1 MEFNDRRLI
10 LIDRVAAME
19 TEREIDSQFEREF
32 FSLVETVI
40 INMIEGEDNFFG
52 QFLVRLERAMRF
64 DITWPLATVPKHEG
78 YKMYFNP
85 RLFLECNE
93 AEMTALFKHEIYHI
107 MYGHHEREKELRNK
121 YTTTAVNMALDIS
134 VNQYVNNMPTESFR
148 LERFNMEFYTNLK
161 PNEAIE
167 VYAEEIEKAI
177 KEKLN
182 NKKEGDSNDLGSFID
197 ISKAHDVWEESGL
210 NGDSIKELTKKI
222 AISSMK
228 DKAPEDIKKIVSSYT
243 QIPEIS
249 WQEELKRLIPTIRA
263 GAKKTITRRDRR
275 QPERF
280 DIRGKLPNSIPEII
294 VAIDISAS
302 ISEKEIHKIMI
313 EVLDIAKNRT
323 NKITIIECDNEIRR
337 IYEMKSKNDIKKRT
351 SDNGATKFSPVF
363 KYLKDKRM
371 RNHVLIYFTD
381 GVGEK
386 ELEVKPISKNVIWV
400 LTGDDEL
407 SLNPAF
413 GRIKKIDVK
422 GEKGEGG
429 TTGLEMIK
437 EYQQEHGRYY

>member
-1 MEFNDRRLI
+1 MEFNNRRLL
-10 LIDRVAAME
+10 LIDRLSAID
-19 TEREIDSQFEREF
+19 TEGEIDSYFEREF

-40 INMIEGEDNFFG
+40 VNMIQGEDNFFG

-93 AEMTALFKHEIYHI
+93 AEMAALFKHEIYHI

-121 YTTTAVNMALDIS
+121 YTTIAVNMALDIS
-134 VNQYVNNMPTESFR
+134 VNQYVNNMPSESFR

-161 PNEAIE
+161 PDEAIE
-167 VYAEEIEKAI
+167 VYAEEIENAI

-182 NKKEGDSNDLGSFID
+182 NKKEGDSDDLGSVID
-197 ISKAHDVWEESGL
+197 ISKAHDAWEESGL
-210 NGDSIKELTKKI
+210 NSDSIKELTKKI

-228 DKAPEDIKKIVSSYT
+228 DNAPEDIKNIVNSYT
-243 QIPEIS
+243 QIPQIT

-263 GAKKTITRRDRR
+263 GEKKTITRRNRR

-302 ISEKEIHKIMI
+302 ISEKEIQKIMI

-337 IYEMKSKNDIKKRT
+337 IYEIRSKHDMKKRT

-400 LTGDDEL
+400 LTGDEEL

-413 GRIKKIDVK
+413 GRIKKIDIK
-422 GEKGEGG
+422 AEKGEGG

-437 EYQQEHGRYY
+437 DYQREHGRYF

>member
-10 LIDRVAAME
+10 LIDKLVDME
-19 TEREIDSQFEREF
+19 TETEVNSDFEREF
-32 FSLVETVI
+32 FSLVERVI
-40 INMIEGEDNFFG
+40 VNMIQGEDNFFG
-52 QFLVRLERAMRF
+52 QFLVRLERAIRF

-93 AEMTALFKHEIYHI
+93 SEMGALFKHEIYHI

-134 VNQYVNNMPTESFR
+134 VNQYINNMPTESFR
-148 LERFNMEFYTNLK
+148 LERFNMEFYYNLK

-167 VYAEEIEKAI
+167 IYAEKIEKAI
-177 KEKLN
+177 EEKLN
-182 NKKEGDSNDLGSFID
+182 NKKEGDSDDLGSLID
-197 ISKAHDVWEESGL
+197 ISKAHDIWEESSL
-210 NGDSIKELTKKI
+210 DSDSIKELTKKI

-228 DKAPEDIKKIVSSYT
+228 DNAPEDIKKIVSAYT
-243 QIPEIS
+243 QIPQIS

-263 GAKKTITRRDRR
+263 GQKKTITRRDRR
-275 QPERF
+275 QPERI

-302 ISEKEIHKIMI
+302 ISEKEIQKIMV

-323 NKITIIECDNEIRR
+323 NKITIIESDNEIRR
-337 IYEMKSKNDIKKRT
+337 VYEIRSKNDIKKRT

-363 KYLKDKRM
+363 KYLKDNRM

-407 SLNPAF
+407 SLNTTF
-413 GRIKKIDVK
+413 GRIKKIDIKV
-422 GEKGEGG
+422 EKGEGG